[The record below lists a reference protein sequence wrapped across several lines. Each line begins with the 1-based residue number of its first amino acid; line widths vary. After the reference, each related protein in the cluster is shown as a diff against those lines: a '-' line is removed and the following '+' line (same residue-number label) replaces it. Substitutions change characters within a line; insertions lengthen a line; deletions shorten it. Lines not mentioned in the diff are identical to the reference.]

1 VHDLASMNPDRD
13 LAGPEVGGG
22 LLVGEARD
30 HEGKHLAF
38 PRRKKSVTL
47 LQLGQLG
54 PLLARFSIQDN
65 CGVNRT

>member
-1 VHDLASMNPDRD
+1 MNPDRD

-30 HEGKHLAF
+30 HKGKDLAF
-38 PRRKKSVTL
+38 PRRKKRATL

-54 PLLARFSIQDN
+54 SLPPPFSIKDN
-65 CGVNRT
+65 CGVDRT